1 MIDKKQSLI
10 ESTFVAFDIET
21 TGLMPV
27 VNRIVEIGAVKF
39 RSSKV
44 VETFQ
49 ELIDPQ
55 RQIPSDAT
63 SVNGITD
70 DMVKGKPT
78 IEYVLPRFIDFLGNA
93 IPIAHNAPFDVSFLS
108 YDMSRF
114 NLKVANKPILDTC
127 TIPKKIFPHLFS
139 YSLENLANYLHIKS
153 AGFHRA
159 MEDAKVC
166 MEIFLQCINE
176 MGNPDQLALQD
187 VLDVNGPSLYFDP
200 GEIVLDEVLLP
211 LKEALKSGNFIEI
224 VYQDARGT
232 ITTRQVTPLSLGLGR
247 STAILEAFCHVRQDE
262 RNFRLDR
269 ILEIR

>member
-10 ESTFVAFDIET
+10 ELTFVAFDIET

-39 RSSKV
+39 RSGKV

-63 SVNGITD
+63 AVNGITN
-70 DMVKGKPT
+70 DMVKEKPS
-78 IEYVLPRFIDFLGNA
+78 IEDVLPRFIDFLGNA
-93 IPIAHNAPFDVSFLS
+93 VPIAHNAPFDVSFIS
-108 YDMSRF
+108 YDMSRL

-127 TIPKKIFPHLFS
+127 VIPKKIFPHLSS

-159 MEDAKVC
+159 LEDAKVC
-166 MEIFLQCINE
+166 MEIFLQCVNE
-176 MGNPDQLALQD
+176 MGDPDQLILQD
-187 VLDVNGPSLYFDP
+187 ILDVNGHSLDFDP
-200 GEIVLDEVLLP
+200 GEIALDEALLP
-211 LKEALKSGNFIEI
+211 LKEAMESGNIIEI
-224 VYQDARGT
+224 VYQDTRGT

-247 STAILEAFCHVRQDE
+247 STAILEAFCHARQDK